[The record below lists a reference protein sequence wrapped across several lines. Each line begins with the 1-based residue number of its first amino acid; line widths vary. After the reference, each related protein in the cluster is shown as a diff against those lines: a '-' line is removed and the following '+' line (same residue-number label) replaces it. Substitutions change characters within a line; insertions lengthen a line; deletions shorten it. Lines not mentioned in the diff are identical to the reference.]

1 MMMFA
6 GAALTALEVLT
17 ELTNV
22 KAPAQSPA
30 EDAAAFRLAEPSSD
44 DPLVAGAGAGAPA
57 ASPPLSAGTMNA
69 LLALLGEQGAKHD
82 LSRDRIAMLDRE
94 QAGEAGSAAANSL
107 AHYGERPFERQ
118 AQMLTP
124 DRGRSFVLTV

>member
-30 EDAAAFRLAEPSSD
+30 ENAAAFGLAEPSSNETM
-44 DPLVAGAGAGAPA
+44 ASGAIAPA
-57 ASPPLSAGTMNA
+57 APPALSAETTHA

-82 LSRDRIAMLDRE
+82 LARDRIVMPDRE
-94 QAGEAGSAAANSL
+94 RSDEAGSAAANNTGE
-107 AHYGERPFERQ
+107 YGVRSFERQ
-118 AQMLTP
+118 AQMFASDP
-124 DRGRSFVLTV
+124 GRSFVVTA